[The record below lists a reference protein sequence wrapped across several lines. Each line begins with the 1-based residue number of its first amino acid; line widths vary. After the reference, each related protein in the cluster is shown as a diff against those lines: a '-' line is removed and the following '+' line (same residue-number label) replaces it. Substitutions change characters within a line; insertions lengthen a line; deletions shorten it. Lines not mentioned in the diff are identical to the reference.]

1 MYALLQMC
9 MCITPALLYT
19 QVSPTIPFYKVGN
32 DAINTSPQRLSG
44 TVTCTTFGC
53 YVATNILPP
62 SFGSVVYIFS
72 PEENCSFYLPPVNV
86 SQTAVIS
93 PMNTFTL
100 NSSPTLLTNIINSSS
115 SHMLEIYT
123 TITDNRL
130 SYTATAVST
139 SLSMAS
145 FVSSAAPPLN
155 NISQSHSQ
163 HTWVLLLLLLA
174 PSFLLSFSLLVC
186 TAIAVKRWRKNK

>member
-1 MYALLQMC
+1 
-9 MCITPALLYT
+9 MCIMPALLYT
-19 QVSPTIPFYKVGN
+19 QVSPTVPIFEVGN
-32 DAINTSPQRLSG
+32 IAINRIPQRLSG
-44 TVTCTTFGC
+44 TVTCATFGC
-53 YVATNILPP
+53 YVATNLDP
-62 SFGSVVYIFS
+62 SLDSVVDPYIFS
-72 PEENCSFYLPPVNV
+72 PKENCSFHLPPVNV

-100 NSSPTLLTNIINSSS
+100 NSSPTFINSSS

-130 SYTATAVST
+130 SYTATVVST

-155 NISQSHSQ
+155 NISQRHSQ
-163 HTWVLLLLLLA
+163 HTWVLLLLLA
-174 PSFLLSFSLLVC
+174 PFFLLSFSLLVC
-186 TAIAVKRWRKNK
+186 TSVAVKRWRKNK

>member
-1 MYALLQMC
+1 M
-9 MCITPALLYT
+9 PALLYT
-19 QVSPTIPFYKVGN
+19 QVSPTIPINVVGN
-32 DAINTSPQRLSG
+32 SAINRSPQRLSG

-53 YVATNILPP
+53 YVASDFGLP
-62 SFGSVVYIFS
+62 FGSVEYIFS

-100 NSSPTLLTNIINSSS
+100 NSSPTLTNIINSSS

-123 TITDNRL
+123 TVTDNRL
-130 SYTATAVST
+130 SYTATVVST

-155 NISQSHSQ
+155 NISQRHSQ
-163 HTWVLLLLLLA
+163 HTWVLLLLLV
-174 PSFLLSFSLLVC
+174 PFFLLSFSLLVC
-186 TAIAVKRWRKNK
+186 TTIAVKRSWRKNK

>member
-1 MYALLQMC
+1 M
-9 MCITPALLYT
+9 PALLYT
-19 QVSPTIPFYKVGN
+19 QVSPTIPINVVGN
-32 DAINTSPQRLSG
+32 SAINTSPQRLSG

-100 NSSPTLLTNIINSSS
+100 NSSPTFINSSS

-130 SYTATAVST
+130 SYTATVVST

-155 NISQSHSQ
+155 NISQRHSQ
-163 HTWVLLLLLLA
+163 HTWVLLLLLV
-174 PSFLLSFSLLVC
+174 PFFLLSFSLLVC
-186 TAIAVKRWRKNK
+186 TTIAVKRSWRKNKWVHELLYMCIS